1 MAWLRR
7 ARAAAGFLAVV
18 TLLGLFVAEFT
29 FNGDLDEA
37 TVRVLLALIAA
48 LLGLDKI
55 TESLPLQIE
64 ISGSES
70 AENGDENN

>member
-18 TLLGLFVAEFT
+18 TLLGLFVAEFA

-55 TESLPLQIE
+55 TESLPLQID
-64 ISGSES
+64 IRGSES